1 MLHYALVERP
11 GPRGRQD
18 VMAQQRS
25 RRKSS
30 GGISR
35 KSRSPVD
42 HHEVEWHR
50 RWGARARGSLAPASL
65 FGGRPRG
72 QARARGEDRRRLL
85 RLAGLALLPGGV
97 RPARPQGR
105 DRHRGDDGSL
115 SPAEGNVRRR
125 REITEPRKDD
135 KSAAPGK
142 ASGPVGERAPD
153 GEPAGGPSD
162 PGVTGTRWYQP
173 EGQRP
178 GPRRGSARRRV
189 ASRQGP

>member
-1 MLHYALVERP
+1 
-11 GPRGRQD
+11 
-18 VMAQQRS
+18 MAQQRS

-42 HHEVEWHR
+42 HHEVEWQFD
-50 RWGARARGSLAPASL
+50 A
-65 FGGRPRG
+65 
-72 QARARGEDRRRLL
+72 GELEPVEAWL
-85 RLAGLALLPGGV
+85 RHHSSGAGLVVKPEPEEKIADAYYDSQDWRFYRAGYALRV
-97 RPARPQGR
+97 RKAGT
-105 DRHRGDDGSL
+105 DTEATMKSL